1 VYSCSTS
8 SPSGNRRRRL
18 RRRNV
23 QVWQQN
29 TNTRKLTE
37 KCWMGCSS
45 ELGNY
50 FDDEAA
56 GHPSAADDQDLD
68 PGPARRNSGQGT
80 RWHQAASV
88 SAGRAPHTGPH
99 RAPQRRRTAAHTPM
113 ARCTGN
119 STPPICTSS
128 SWMRPTRSRQEASP
142 ARSRGTWCDATEG
155 GSGSRAAFLAEASG
169 SARCPKTC
177 LRRDPSRG
185 PRGACSWRRGGRAGA
200 GSVTSCRAVILGHS
214 SYWRFGVET
223 FGCGNK
229 IRAQEN

>member
-1 VYSCSTS
+1 
-8 SPSGNRRRRL
+8 
-18 RRRNV
+18 
-23 QVWQQN
+23 
-29 TNTRKLTE
+29 
-37 KCWMGCSS
+37 MGCSS

-56 GHPSAADDQDLD
+56 GHPSAADDQDID

-119 STPPICTSS
+119 SPICTSS

-142 ARSRGTWCDATEG
+142 CVFAYLVRRDGAWQRVEGGVPGRDERIRSVPEGLPEARPEPSSSRGLLMATRGEEPGAWVGDQLQG
-155 GSGSRAAFLAEASG
+155 GDPGAQHLLA
-169 SARCPKTC
+169 
-177 LRRDPSRG
+177 LRRRNVQLWQQNTSTRKLTEEMLDG
-185 PRGACSWRRGGRAGA
+185 VFLRA
-200 GSVTSCRAVILGHS
+200 RELL
-214 SYWRFGVET
+214 R
-223 FGCGNK
+223 
-229 IRAQEN
+229 